1 MVDAECREL
10 REKSRVEA
18 KNEYSRIIDQA
29 DAKSVKMIKDAEKTI
44 EIKQNKA
51 LSDMQSQ
58 IAELAMA
65 AAGKIVGG
73 EGDAASAG
81 SAMYDD
87 FLNEVNKAGDS
98 GDAEGN

>member
-1 MVDAECREL
+1 
-10 REKSRVEA
+10 
-18 KNEYSRIIDQA
+18 
-29 DAKSVKMIKDAEKTI
+29 
-44 EIKQNKA
+44 
-51 LSDMQSQ
+51 MQSQ